1 MADAGTGAF
10 SAGDIEST
18 IGVGRGRTPLWR
30 RWWVITIVVIAG
42 LMTAWIYLTPK
53 HKTEYIRGKAEM
65 ATVRAIVTATGTLA
79 PLEKVTVGAEVS
91 GRLDTVLVDFNDRV
105 TKGQVLAHI
114 NTDALRAL
122 ALQAQAAVAQA
133 KANLEKAENDLKRAI
148 SLQQQGF
155 VSTSAYDTAKAAR
168 DTAAATLK
176 SARAQSEQAEANL
189 GKADIR
195 SPIDGIVLDRKV
207 DPGQTVA
214 ASFQTPE
221 LFIIASDLTKLELDV
236 DIDEADIGQ
245 VRVNQDATFTVD
257 AYPATTF
264 VATVRELRNAAKTV
278 QNVVTYQGVL
288 NVDNA
293 QGLLKPGMTATA
305 DITVKIVNNVLTIP
319 NGALR
324 FTPEAQATNT
334 PGSVNPIAPVDP
346 IATGKGKVWIA
357 GPDGKPVSRDV
368 TLGASDGR
376 RTQVT
381 STNVKAGD
389 EFILDI
395 APPQKTS

>member
-1 MADAGTGAF
+1 MADAGTSPFQG
-10 SAGDIEST
+10 SDIQAT
-18 IGVGRGRTPLWR
+18 LGVGKAKAPWWR
-30 RWWVITIVVIAG
+30 RWWAITAAILIA
-42 LMTAWIYLTPK
+42 LIAAWWWLTPK
-53 HKTEYIRGKAEM
+53 PKVQYIQGKAEIE
-65 ATVRAIVTATGTLA
+65 TVRAIVTATGTLA

-91 GRLDTVLVDFNDRV
+91 GRLDTVLVDFNDHV
-105 TKGQVLAHI
+105 KKGQILAHI
-114 NTDALRAL
+114 NTDALKAL

-133 KANLEKAENDLKRAI
+133 QANVAKSENDLKRAI
-148 SLQQQGF
+148 SLQNSGF
-155 VSTSAYDTAKAAR
+155 VSASAYDIARAAR

-189 GKADIR
+189 AKADIR

-221 LFIIASDLTKLELDV
+221 LFVIASDLTKLELNI

-245 VRVNQDATFTVD
+245 VRVGQQAAFTVD
-257 AYPATTF
+257 AYPASTF
-264 VATVRELRNAAKTV
+264 SAKVRELRNAAKTV

-288 NVDNA
+288 EVDNA

-305 DITVKIVNNVLTIP
+305 DITVKDVPSVLTIP

-324 FTPEAQATNT
+324 FTPDAQAANT

-346 IATGKGKVWIA
+346 IAAGKGKVWIV
-357 GPDGKPVSRDV
+357 GIDGKPVSRDV

-376 RTQVT
+376 RTQVR
-381 STNVKAGD
+381 STNVKSGE

>member
-1 MADAGTGAF
+1 MADAVRGPYD
-10 SAGDIEST
+10 AGDIEST
-18 IGVGRGRTPLWR
+18 IGVARGRTPWWR
-30 RWWVITIVVIAG
+30 RWWVITIAVVVGLIA
-42 LMTAWIYLTPK
+42 AWWALTPTP
-53 HKTEYIRGKAEM
+53 KTEYILGKAEM
-65 ATVRAIVTATGTLA
+65 TNVHAIVTATGTLA

-91 GRLDTVLVDFNDRV
+91 GRIDTVLVNFNDQV
-105 TKGQVLAHI
+105 KKGQVLAHI
-114 NTDALRAL
+114 NTDALKAV

-133 KANLEKAENDLKRAI
+133 KANLAKAEADLKRAV
-148 SLQQQGF
+148 SLQQQGY
-155 VSTSAYDTAKAAR
+155 VSTSALDTARAAR

-189 GKADIR
+189 SKADIR

-236 DIDEADIGQ
+236 DIDEADVGQ
-245 VRVNQDATFTVD
+245 VRVGQDATFTVD
-257 AYPATTF
+257 AYPASTF
-264 VATVRELRNAAKTV
+264 VAKVVELRNAAKTV

-288 NVDNA
+288 SVSNE

-305 DITVKIVNNVLTIP
+305 DITVRIVNNVLTIP

-324 FTPEAQATNT
+324 FSPDAQSSFEPGAT
-334 PGSVNPIAPVDP
+334 NPIAPVDP
-346 IATGKGKVWIA
+346 IASGKGKVWTV
-357 GPDGKPVSRDV
+357 GPDGTPVSRDV
-368 TLGASDGR
+368 TLGATDGR

-381 STNVKAGD
+381 SSNIKPGD
-389 EFILDI
+389 QFILDV
-395 APPQKTS
+395 APPKRAS